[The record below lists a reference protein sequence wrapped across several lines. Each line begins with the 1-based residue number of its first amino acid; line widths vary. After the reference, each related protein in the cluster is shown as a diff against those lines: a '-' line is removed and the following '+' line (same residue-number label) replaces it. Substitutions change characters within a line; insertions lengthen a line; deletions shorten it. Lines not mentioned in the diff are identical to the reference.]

1 MALILIPCAC
11 CGHPQMASEDVFWL
25 KLEIQCEEC
34 FKYFGPNEK
43 QPPLFIS
50 RIYNPPTITN

>member
-1 MALILIPCAC
+1 MGIILIPCAC

-34 FKYFGPNEK
+34 FKYFGATEK
-43 QPPLFIS
+43 QPPLFVS
-50 RIYNPPTITN
+50 RIYNPSKNIN